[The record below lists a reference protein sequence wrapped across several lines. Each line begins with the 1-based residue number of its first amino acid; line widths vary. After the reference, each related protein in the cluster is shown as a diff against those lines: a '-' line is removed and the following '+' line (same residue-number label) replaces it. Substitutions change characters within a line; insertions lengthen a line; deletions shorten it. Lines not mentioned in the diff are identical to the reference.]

1 MNSYSSIFQL
11 GHRYLKD
18 LLSGPVNV
26 EEKVD
31 GSQLSFSLCADG
43 ELRMR
48 SKGADI
54 YTEAPEG
61 MFRLAVVTVKSLK
74 DTLTPG
80 WTYRGEFLAKP
91 KHNALAYD
99 RTPKG
104 NIILFD
110 IERGDYCDF
119 LSYEE
124 KAVEA
129 ARIGLECVP
138 LFFSGELKDLE
149 QFRQFLDKESIL
161 GGQKIEGVVIKP
173 KNYDLFGLDKKLLIG
188 KFVSE
193 HFKEVHKAAWGESN
207 PNHKDIIS
215 LLGTQYKSAAR
226 WQKAL
231 IHLQEKGILE
241 NSPKDIG
248 LLIRE
253 IPADI
258 KKEAEEEIKEQLF
271 KWAWPQVARIAT
283 AGFPEWYKELLLK
296 RSFENEETVD
306 DTRLGNSAADS
317 ANDSE
322 SCDVAVES
330 K

>member
-11 GHRYLKD
+11 GHKYLAD
-18 LLSGPVNV
+18 LLTRPVNV

-31 GSQLSFSLCADG
+31 GSQISFSLCVDG
-43 ELRMR
+43 VLRMR

-54 YTEAPEG
+54 YVEAPEG
-61 MFRLAVVTVKSLK
+61 MFKKAVETVLGLK
-74 DTLTPG
+74 DKLKTG

-110 IERGDYCDF
+110 VEKSDYCEF

-124 KAVEA
+124 KAKEA
-129 ARIGLECVP
+129 ERIGLEVVP
-138 LFFSGELKDLE
+138 LYFSGELKDLE
-149 QFRQFLDKESIL
+149 QFRQFLDNESIL
-161 GGQKIEGVVIKP
+161 GGQKVEGVVVKP

-215 LLGTQYKSAAR
+215 LLGAQYKSPAR
-226 WQKAL
+226 WEKAL
-231 IHLQEKGILE
+231 IHLREKDLIQD
-241 NSPKDIG
+241 SPKDIG

-258 KKEAEEEIKEQLF
+258 KKEAEEDIKDQLF
-271 KWAWPQVARIAT
+271 KWAWPQIARIVCV
-283 AGFPEWYKELLLK
+283 GFPEWYKELLLK
-296 RSFENEETVD
+296 KSFEAGNE
-306 DTRLGNSAADS
+306 
-317 ANDSE
+317 
-322 SCDVAVES
+322 VE
-330 K
+330 